1 MARTFRIDTAANP
14 TLLLE
19 RVRRVASENGVT
31 LFGNESSGHFSHK
44 MLEGDYR
51 RLGRTVIVTI
61 TYKHRLVP
69 WSVLE
74 SRLRGLFGSGP
85 SGIPPVHQR
94 STAGAARRRR
104 VLGGLVSG
112 LHTITG
118 IRIVAGL
125 RTGDESS
132 LTLATTNEELLQAF
146 AVRWNRSSSGTV
158 TRTSRYTPSTS
169 SPSLVHPTRRRAS
182 LRSEPIRRSRR
193 LERHAT
199 PSRLRPLLPR
209 LS

>member
-1 MARTFRIDTAANP
+1 MRARAGHLFRLYAERYASAQPPQAAGILSPLRARAKHAPAPKREGWVEARRAKKVAGMARTFRIDTAANP

-104 VLGGLVSG
+104 G
-112 LHTITG
+112 
-118 IRIVAGL
+118 
-125 RTGDESS
+125 
-132 LTLATTNEELLQAF
+132 
-146 AVRWNRSSSGTV
+146 
-158 TRTSRYTPSTS
+158 P
-169 SPSLVHPTRRRAS
+169 RRAS
-182 LRSEPIRRSRR
+182 LGPPHHHRHPHRRRPPHRR
-193 LERHAT
+193 
-199 PSRLRPLLPR
+199 
-209 LS
+209 